1 MATYLLKKSYQL
13 KDLKEIKFHDLW
25 GDHGIFTTMWI
36 FGKPAKILF
45 FEKHLKNLILSLKK
59 YQIKKKSLN
68 KDILEIINKN
78 LSKKIKY
85 NHLLRVAINKKILSI
100 SLRKRKRPKSNF
112 NLKLVKL
119 KREKPEFKNL
129 KYKKILSYL
138 SKMDN
143 SKSDI
148 ALVSKKK
155 LLETG
160 TSNLLFVKDQKF
172 FTPKKDYYEGN
183 TYKYFKTKIKRITKK
198 DILLNEIHHYDEILL
213 LGSGKGVTS
222 VRTINEI
229 RWKRKN
235 LKKFKIL
242 SRYYDDAIK
251 RCSSYK
257 FYKNERPK

>member
-13 KDLKEIKFHDLW
+13 KDLKQIEFEDLW

-45 FEKHLKNLILSLKK
+45 FENHLKNLL
-59 YQIKKKSLN
+59 KSLN
-68 KDILEIINKN
+68 VYRIKNKFLKKNILDIINNN
-78 LSKKIKY
+78 LSKKKKY
-85 NHLLRVAINKKILSI
+85 NHLLRIAVNKRIISI
-100 SLRKRKRPKSNF
+100 SLRRRFKPKLNF

-119 KREKPEFKNL
+119 KRKKPQFKNL

-138 SKMDN
+138 SNMDN

-148 ALVSKKK
+148 ALISNEKI
-155 LLETG
+155 LETG

-183 TYKYFKTKIKRITKK
+183 TYKFFRKKIRKISKK
-198 DILLNEIHHYDEILL
+198 DILLKEIKDYDEILL

-222 VRTINEI
+222 VKTINEI
-229 RWKRKN
+229 KWKRKN
-235 LKKFKIL
+235 LKKFKFL
-242 SRYYDDAIK
+242 SKYYDAEINK
-251 RCSSYK
+251 CNSYNFK
-257 FYKNERPK
+257 